1 MASAPFSLATTAPQ
15 DNDIVS
21 QFPLVE
27 RTFRDTVN
35 SYLGTDHS
43 ATTGGHSKLTMIQT
57 GSTPTFT
64 TGQSGVWAK
73 TDGTLRT
80 NKDGGSTEVLGCPVG
95 SILPTF
101 TTVEP
106 DGWEFCHGQAVGRV
120 SQARLWAA
128 LGSPNTGDGSTTF
141 NLPDLRGRTL
151 FGRDDMG
158 GSAAGRMTIAN
169 SGLDGTILGNAGG
182 GPNQTI
188 AQINLPNVAFTV
200 SGIAATAQAQ
210 ATSATRV
217 TGVGNSLVTGSGALV
232 SAATNSASTVD
243 FSSMGTAAS
252 GGSGTAFSIIPSAL
266 VCNWIIKY

>member
-1 MASAPFSLATTAPQ
+1 MASPPFSLATTAPQ

-35 SYLGTDHS
+35 SYLGIDHS

-57 GSTPTFT
+57 GSTPTFV

-80 NKDGGSTEVLGCPVG
+80 NKDGGVPEVLGCPVG
-95 SILPTF
+95 TVLPFFGPT
-101 TTVEP
+101 EP
-106 DGWEFCHGQAVGRV
+106 DGWEFCRGQDVGRS

-141 NLPDLRGRTL
+141 TLPDLRGRTL

-158 GSAAGRMTIAN
+158 GSAAGRMTVAN

-182 GPNQTI
+182 GPNQTL
-188 AQINLPNVAFTV
+188 AQGNLPNVAFTV

-210 ATSATRV
+210 ATNANRV
-217 TGVGNSLVTGSGALV
+217 TLGGNSIPVGSGALI

-252 GGSGTAFSIIPSAL
+252 GGSGTAFPIIPSAL
-266 VCNWIIKY
+266 ICNWIIKF